1 VLACEVPADAAARIP
16 RVDPLRPLA
25 RRAERLTPWFY
36 EHRFGSPRFLRQP
49 YLRVLRHLSSAPRLP
64 ADPIS
69 LRGHEEGGAL
79 ETEALV
85 VGGGSAGLAAAT
97 ALADRGL
104 TVLLVER
111 DRSLGGS
118 ARWIPSAHREQGL
131 PPEVTVLLGAT
142 CVGLYEEE
150 ALAGVVGPGGL
161 HTVRFDRLVVATGA
175 YDRPLAYTG
184 NDLPG
189 TIGLRA
195 FERYAAAGSFSGG
208 NRVGV
213 VAAPEEA
220 SRAVAAARAAGLS
233 LAFVAGPAE
242 IPVEDVSALPRHRIE
257 RVAGRGRVRSVRLEG
272 GTPIPCDVLV
282 MGFTQPS
289 FELQGHAG
297 ARISVEGEPA
307 VVAVSGKTRFPL
319 LAVGEAAGH
328 LEPGT
333 QARGAIAAVERWLH
347 GDDPAPVPPSDLPEA
362 SVRYPEAF
370 ACLCEDVRVSDLTAA
385 IEEGFDSA
393 ELVKRRTGA
402 ATGPCQGKLCLG
414 EVATIL
420 RAAGLGTDLPTI
432 RPPAR
437 AVSIAAL
444 GGVAD
449 V

>member
-1 VLACEVPADAAARIP
+1 MLACEVPADAAARIA

-36 EHRFGSPRFLRQP
+36 EQRFGSPRFLRQP

-69 LRGHEEGGAL
+69 LRGLEGGAL

-85 VGGGSAGLAAAT
+85 VGGGPAGLAAAT

-111 DRSLGGS
+111 DRLLGGS
-118 ARWIPSAHREQGL
+118 SRWIPSAHREQGL
-131 PPEVTVLLGAT
+131 LPEVTVLLGAT

-150 ALAGVVGPGGL
+150 ALAGVVGPGGPR
-161 HTVRFDRLVVATGA
+161 TVRFDRLVVATGA
-175 YDRPLAYTG
+175 YDRPLAYAG

-195 FERYAAAGSFSGG
+195 FERYAAAGSLSRG

-213 VAAPEEA
+213 VAAPREA
-220 SRAVAAARAAGLS
+220 SRAVAAARAAGIS

-242 IPVEDVSALPRHRIE
+242 IPVEGQSAFPRHRIE
-257 RVAGRGRVRSVRLEG
+257 RVEGRGRVRSVRLEG

-289 FELQGHAG
+289 FELQGQAG

-307 VVAVSGKTRFPL
+307 VVAVSGETRFPL

-333 QARGAIAAVERWLH
+333 KAPAAIAAVERWLS
-347 GDDPAPVPPSDLPEA
+347 GDDPAPVPPPDLPEA
-362 SVRYPEAF
+362 SIRHPGAF
-370 ACLCEDVRVSDLTAA
+370 ACLCEDVRVSDLTEA
-385 IEEGFDSA
+385 IEDGFDSA

-402 ATGPCQGKLCLG
+402 GTGPCQGKLCLG
-414 EVATIL
+414 EVAAIL
-420 RAAGLGTDLPTI
+420 RAAGLPTDPPTI

-437 AVSIAAL
+437 PVSIAAL